1 MRLSDCFTDLIAYVL
16 FVLKKNQE
24 DSPTFDLV
32 NSDVERL
39 NTKSKQEHDSTAFSD
54 KDYDLA
60 RFAVFAWIDEAI
72 LKSDWE
78 GKSTWQFEQ
87 LQRKFYQTANAGE
100 LFFKNLNSIGPH
112 QNEVREVYFLCLSL
126 GFTGQYCNAGDE
138 LLLDQLKTS
147 NLKLITGSSIDLP
160 SLRRM
165 QLFPEAIV
173 SVDNTMPAAKKTGRS
188 MMQYLVFL
196 IPAGVYGL
204 LFLIY
209 KFILSNM
216 GETIISRIP

>member
-16 FVLKKNQE
+16 FVIKKNQE
-24 DSPTFDLV
+24 DAPTFDLV
-32 NSDVERL
+32 NSDIERL
-39 NTKSKQEHDSTAFSD
+39 NTKNKQQHESTDFSD
-54 KDYDLA
+54 KDYDMA

-78 GKSTWQFEQ
+78 GKTTWQFEQ

-100 LFFKNLNSIGPH
+100 IFFKNLNSIGPH
-112 QNEVREVYFLCLSL
+112 QNEIREVYYLCLSL

-160 SLRRM
+160 SLSRM
-165 QLFPEAIV
+165 QLFPESTV
-173 SVDNTMPAAKKTGRS
+173 RDDNTRLETKNAGRS
-188 MMQYLVFL
+188 MIQYLAFL
-196 IPAGVYGL
+196 IPAGIYGL

>member
-24 DSPTFDLV
+24 GSPAFDLV
-32 NSDVERL
+32 RSDVERL
-39 NTKSKQEHDSTAFSD
+39 NTKSKQQQESTGFSD
-54 KDYDLA
+54 QDYDLA

-72 LKSDWE
+72 LKSGWE

-160 SLRRM
+160 SLSKM
-165 QLFPEAIV
+165 QLFPETMI
-173 SVDNTMPAAKKTGRS
+173 SVDNTKLATKNSDRS
-188 MMQYLVFL
+188 LMQYLVFL
-196 IPAGVYGL
+196 APAGVYGL

-216 GETIISRIP
+216 GNTIISRIP

>member
-16 FVLKKNQE
+16 FVLKKNKE
-24 DSPTFDLV
+24 DAPTFDLV

-39 NTKSKQEHDSTAFSD
+39 NVESKQQLESTDFPG

-72 LKSDWE
+72 LRSDWE
-78 GKSTWQFEQ
+78 GKSTWQYEQ
-87 LQRKFYQTANAGE
+87 LQRRYYQTANAGE

-112 QNEVREVYFLCLSL
+112 QNEVREVYYLCLAL
-126 GFTGQYCNAGDE
+126 GFTGQYCNTGDE

-160 SLRRM
+160 SLSRM
-165 QLFPEAIV
+165 QLFPESMV
-173 SVDNTMPAAKKTGRS
+173 SDGNSRLEAKNPGIS
-188 MMQYLVFL
+188 MMKYLAFF
-196 IPAGVYGL
+196 IPAGLYGL
-204 LFLIY
+204 FFLIY